1 MDRLI
6 AVLSLALLAS
16 GCTGTTRPQ
25 VDQGPFVGFDVSK
38 LSEGDRRTLTEASA
52 DFSAVVA
59 GKKPIHA
66 VFDEEAS
73 LPSDGGTTF
82 YRGHGY
88 RLTVLISLSSFGA
101 SKGMAYG
108 PILQFEPSFAPG
120 NTSEI
125 SEIRVYSQDALRELL
140 GEP

>member
-1 MDRLI
+1 MIRLI
-6 AVLSLALLAS
+6 AVSTLALLAS
-16 GCTGTTRPQ
+16 GCSGTTQPH

-38 LSEGDRRTLTEASA
+38 LSEGDRRTISEASA

-66 VFDEEAS
+66 VFDEDAP

-82 YRGHGY
+82 YQGHGY
-88 RLTVLISLSSFGA
+88 RLTVLVSLSSFGA
-101 SKGMAYG
+101 SNGMAYG
-108 PILQFEPSFAPG
+108 PILQFEPAFAPG

-125 SEIRVYSQDALRELL
+125 SEVRVYSQDALRELL
-140 GEP
+140 GD